1 MGIID
6 MIPMSIRMLL
16 LYVNSKKVT
25 KRQNMSE
32 AQKLEAIRR
41 KESFWKGNEGFAPT
55 TVGEIQSPAVAI
67 GMRDMASIY
76 CSLHAPN
83 DALRHLN
90 AIGTSLMDN
99 YNSLPNDQ
107 QHAHKRQS
115 IYEAQIFAWL
125 HEADAYAQ
133 LKNTD
138 RVRLLFDKINQTQ
151 LASIESDPSN
161 KRLHDFYHQCIQQAF
176 DTFIGMANSNPD
188 IKQNIY
194 QTCLKL
200 LKTFDRRDPG
210 NDTITELIERFH

>member
-1 MGIID
+1 MGMID
-6 MIPMSIRMLL
+6 MIPMSIRIMM
-16 LYVNSKKVT
+16 LYVKCKKLT
-25 KRQNMSE
+25 KRQDMSE
-32 AQKLEAIRR
+32 TQKLEAIRR
-41 KESFWKGNEGFAPT
+41 KEYFWKGSEGFAPT
-55 TVGEIQSPAVAI
+55 KVGKIQSPAVSI
-67 GMRDMASIY
+67 GMRDMAGIY
-76 CSLHAPN
+76 CLLHAPN

-115 IYEAQIFAWL
+115 IFEAQIFAWL

-138 RVRLLFDKINQTQ
+138 RVRLLFDKINQT
-151 LASIESDPSN
+151 LLTAIESDPSN
-161 KRLHDFYHQCIQQAF
+161 KRLHAFYHQCIQQTF
-176 DTFIGMANSNPD
+176 DTFIDMANTNPD

-210 NDTITELIERFH
+210 NDTITELIKRFH